1 MAQKNNKLQEIIAE
15 QAGRVPPQAVD
26 IEEAVLGSLMILDD
40 VEYDYAAQ
48 LKPDVFYKEAHQKIY
63 RAIANLIQQNKKV
76 DLFTV
81 KEQLLSTGELEE
93 IGGAAYLAR
102 LTYNVGSAA
111 HLDYHIK
118 ILIQKYI
125 QRELIKIATDLQNRA
140 YDAATDV
147 DELLDHAESQLFN
160 LAYGSISSEAKP
172 LKDILPGLLAELEEI
187 SQKQEALTGVPSGY
201 PTLDRI
207 TGGWQR
213 SDLIIIAARPSMGK
227 TAFVVNLAR
236 NLAVDNEQAV
246 AFFTLE
252 MPSSQIAMRLLSI
265 ESQISSNKIRTGQ
278 LDSDEWLLIEEKLGK
293 LMSAPIIID
302 DTPQLSIFELRAKAR
317 RLKSKYDIKLLIIDY
332 LQLMSLP
339 SEGKMNREQVVSQI
353 SRGLK
358 AIAKELN
365 IPVIALSQLNR
376 AVELRGG
383 NKRPQLSDLRESG
396 AIEQD
401 ADLVIFLHRPEYY
414 GIKEDEEQSY
424 EGIAEIIIAKHRNG
438 PVADLKLRYIKEYG
452 KFEENESQI
461 LQDLDE
467 TYDKQDTI
475 IQRLGSKMNS
485 QDDFSDDLLGPA
497 QGNNLNSSMGDDDII
512 NTDFDS
518 DEIPY

>member
-1 MAQKNNKLQEIIAE
+1 MPNKSGTKLQEIIAE
-15 QAGRVPPQAVD
+15 QAGRVPPQAVE
-26 IEEAVLGSLMILDD
+26 IEEAVLGALMLLDD

-48 LKPDVFYKEAHQKIY
+48 LKPEVFYKEAHQKIY
-63 RAIANLIQQNKKV
+63 KAIQQLIQQNKKV

-81 KEQLLSTGELEE
+81 KEQLLANGDLEI

-125 QRELIKIATDLQNRA
+125 QRELIKVATELQNRA
-140 YDAATDV
+140 YDASVDV
-147 DELLDHAESQLFN
+147 DELLDFAEGQLFN

-172 LKDILPGLLAELEEI
+172 LKDILPGLIAELEEI
-187 SQKQEALTGVPSGY
+187 SKKKDALTGVASGY
-201 PTLDRI
+201 PTLDRV
-207 TGGWQR
+207 TGGWQK
-213 SDLIIIAARPSMGK
+213 SDLIIVAARPSMGK

-236 NLAVDNEQAV
+236 NLAVDYNEPV

-265 ESQISSNKIRTGQ
+265 EAQISSNKIRTGRLEQ
-278 LDSDEWLLIEEKLGK
+278 DEWLVIEEKLNN
-293 LMSAPIIID
+293 LMNAPIIID

-414 GIKEDEEQSY
+414 GITEDEEQSY

-438 PVADLKLRYIKEYG
+438 PTADLKLRYVKEYG
-452 KFEENESQI
+452 KFEEIEENV
-461 LQDLDE
+461 LQDIDDSDLEITRMGSRMNELDDTAGLLNDGFITNAPE
-467 TYDKQDTI
+467 TPA
-475 IQRLGSKMNS
+475 
-485 QDDFSDDLLGPA
+485 DDFP
-497 QGNNLNSSMGDDDII
+497 NL
-512 NTDFDS
+512 DFDNP
-518 DEIPY
+518 DGEIPY